1 MKYRLVIFDLDGTL
15 SDSFPWFLGVVNS
28 VAAKYG
34 FRPIR
39 DDEVD
44 MLRGKGSREIIK
56 LLDVPA
62 WKLPFIA
69 SDMRKRKARSLDQ
82 IQLFPG
88 VDEMLRRLSEQQ
100 VVRAMVSS
108 DSEDNARRALGPCAR
123 YISHFACG
131 ASMFGKAAKFKR
143 VLKRTGIPASQALA
157 IGDEMRDA
165 EAAHKAGVDFG
176 AVTWGYAN
184 PDALRRLQPAL
195 VFDRIEDIAGG
206 LR

>member
-28 VAAKYG
+28 VAAKYR
-34 FRPIR
+34 FRAIH

-44 MLRGKGSREIIK
+44 TLRGKGSREIIK

-82 IQLFPG
+82 IPLFPG

-108 DSEDNARRALGPCAR
+108 DSEDNVRRALGPCAR

-131 ASMFGKAAKFKR
+131 ASMFGKAAKFQR

-157 IGDEMRDA
+157 IGDEVRDA
-165 EAAHKAGVDFG
+165 EAARKAGVDFG

-195 VFDRIEDIAGG
+195 VFDRIQDIAGG